1 MKNLELYSITKW
13 VQRGVPGFWI
23 SLYDTDTCQSLNF
36 FLGYF
41 TNKSQCISYLRSRG
55 IVCPRKAYRS

>member
-1 MKNLELYSITKW
+1 MKNLELYSITK
-13 VQRGVPGFWI
+13 GVRDDVTGFWI

-41 TNKSQCISYLRSRG
+41 TSKAQCISHLRSRG
-55 IVCPRKAYRS
+55 VVCPHRAYRN